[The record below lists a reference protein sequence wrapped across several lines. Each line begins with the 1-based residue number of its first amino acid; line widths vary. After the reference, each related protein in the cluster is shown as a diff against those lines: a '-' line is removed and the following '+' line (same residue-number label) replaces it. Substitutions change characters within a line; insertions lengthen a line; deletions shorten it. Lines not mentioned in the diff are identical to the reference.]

1 MKPPIGACRI
11 AIISRLV
18 LKPGIEANGEG
29 TSNLGLHPRVCL
41 RMAGSR
47 TFLRILCKTWDPPN
61 NHIQDKDLALTNAG
75 IATSAEKMTPS
86 SHRDRSIF
94 DLSPHRAYF
103 E

>member
-1 MKPPIGACRI
+1 MERGHQILAFI
-11 AIISRLV
+11 
-18 LKPGIEANGEG
+18 
-29 TSNLGLHPRVCL
+29 LGLVFA

-47 TFLRILCKTWDPPN
+47 TFLRILCKTWDLPN
-61 NHIQDKDLALTNAG
+61 NHIQDKYLALTNAG

-86 SHRDRSIF
+86 HRDRSIF